1 MQQAKECT
9 SAASYLK
16 INESIFVH
24 VERAENVVAE
34 LFSVAAGEEHLVHV
48 HELGR
53 RQLSIRTVLLQAK
66 QTETS
71 VSLTASH
78 TEKYIIHACSVF
90 RKWLEGPCVRNSHY
104 VAQKLVG

>member
-1 MQQAKECT
+1 MLKILYPFQFYLLINLQANKEINECA
-9 SAASYLK
+9 SAATYLK

-53 RQLSIRTVLLQAK
+53 RQLSVRTVLLQAK

-71 VSLTASH
+71 VSLT
-78 TEKYIIHACSVF
+78 
-90 RKWLEGPCVRNSHY
+90 
-104 VAQKLVG
+104 